1 MSKSRYLSLVMFALA
16 TYGAGVAN
24 AGPAHLQG
32 PAVVTAAGPG
42 PVPEQLTAAGP
53 GPVPE
58 QLTAPGPGPMS

>member
-32 PAVVTAAGPG
+32 PAIVTAAGPG
-42 PVPEQLTAAGP
+42 PVPEQLTA
-53 GPVPE
+53 
-58 QLTAPGPGPMS
+58 GPGPMS